1 MKKTITVALVALS
14 MNIAEATLSGISSNT
29 PLARRAQ
36 DENVK
41 SNDQIDYLSFQK
53 YNCDG
58 MFLDWTGPS
67 AFTTTLSAKV
77 VEYDYDAYIETGSD
91 KATALASIQNR
102 LLRFVGEQ
110 LFGNC
115 TGRLNEGMSI
125 KEINTSPGDQPSSS
139 TPCAVEAEFPA
150 STQCMAVHGAMTVFY
165 SPSDDMKSDEASV
178 DNTVKAAIKRGMDT
192 NVAVTDT
199 TQAVYYIG
207 NRDSFDYSNSMLM
220 TSDNEQSFWKKNGAL
235 VIGSI
240 VAALTVLLVICCYM
254 RRSSCSSKREDI
266 TALDKDIEI
275 GHEITTQKSF
285 KSKRSKKSIKASS
298 EKAQK
303 VNAEREIEEYEDD
316 SATQKYG
323 TCCWN

>member
-1 MKKTITVALVALS
+1 MIK
-14 MNIAEATLSGISSNT
+14 ISLKP

-36 DENVK
+36 DEQVK
-41 SNDQIDYLSFQK
+41 SNDEIDYLSFQK

-58 MFLDWTGPS
+58 MFLDWSGPS
-67 AFTTTLSAKV
+67 SFTTTLSAKV

-102 LLRFVGEQ
+102 LLRFVGEE
-110 LFGNC
+110 LFGDC
-115 TGRLNEGMSI
+115 TRRLSEGFSI

-139 TPCAVEAEFPA
+139 TPCAVEAEFPL

-165 SPSDDMKSDEASV
+165 SPSSDMKSDEANIDSK
-178 DNTVKAAIKRGMDT
+178 VKAAIKRGMDT

-207 NRDSFDYSNSMLM
+207 DRDSFDYSNSMLM
-220 TSDNEQSFWKKNGAL
+220 MNDNEQSFWEKNGAL
-235 VIGSI
+235 LLGSI
-240 VAALTVLLVICCYM
+240 AGALAILDEHLAL
-254 RRSSCSSKREDI
+254 RREDI

-285 KSKRSKKSIKASS
+285 KSKRSKKSIKTKS
-298 EKAQK
+298 ERAQ
-303 VNAEREIEEYEDD
+303 NDESDAEEYADD